1 MDEIEQNNPARA
13 LFNKA
18 KSAFALGEIYE
29 ANIVIRKAIEF
40 EANEEFISLAKD
52 IKREIGLNSLRKAQ
66 VLFDREQYHESL
78 DEATKALDLLEES
91 VEAEEIITHI
101 TLRIKKAKSNR
112 RYIWIAAILFLVI
125 IVSIV
130 LVSYG
135 SYSDENDAFK
145 EAEAQMSIAAYQHFL
160 VQYPKG
166 KFAKRARES
175 IKSIDEQDESLWDF
189 AVNAPSKITLERYLF
204 KMESLG
210 GTHVSSAKLMI
221 DSFDF
226 DGALK
231 ENSLE
236 AIKNY
241 IAVHP
246 NGNYLP
252 TAKRLLITLVTPEER
267 NELLVYFN
275 TFYELYASGNHESL
289 MGYFNSVTKRFMN
302 KTDISKADLLLLFN
316 KNQDGY
322 SSENI
327 SIDSSNFIVA
337 KELNGNYTIHFTIDA
352 NKKKNIDENSLKGK
366 TKRLAKKFRGEK
378 TTVSYYS
385 NQRVELIL
393 TPDKKINSYTVRLL
407 SSGKR

>member
-13 LFNKA
+13 LFFKA
-18 KSAFALGEIYE
+18 KSAFALGEVYE
-29 ANIVIRKAIEF
+29 ANLIIRKALEI

-52 IKREIGLNSLRKAQ
+52 IKREIGLKSLRKAQ
-66 VLFDREQYHESL
+66 ILLSREQYHESL
-78 DEATKALDLLEES
+78 DEATKALELLEES
-91 VEAEEIITHI
+91 LEAEEIIAKI
-101 TLRIKKAKSNR
+101 TVRIKKTKSNR
-112 RYIWIAAILFLVI
+112 RYIWIAAALFFL
-125 IVSIV
+125 IVTSMAM
-130 LVSYG
+130 LSWS

-145 EAEAQMSIAAYQHFL
+145 DAEAQMSIAAYQHYL
-160 VQYPKG
+160 EQYPKG
-166 KFAKRARES
+166 KFSKKAREY
-175 IKSIDEQDESLWDF
+175 IKSIDEQDESLWNS
-189 AVNAPSKITLERYLF
+189 AVNAPSKISLERYLF

-221 DSFDF
+221 DSLDF
-226 DGALK
+226 DAALK
-231 ENSLE
+231 ENSQE
-236 AIKNY
+236 AIKKY
-241 IAVHP
+241 MAVHP

-252 TAKRLLITLVTPEER
+252 TAKRLLITMVTPEER

-275 TFYELYASGNHESL
+275 TFYELYANGNHESL

-302 KTDISKADLLLLFN
+302 KTDISKADLLVLFN

-327 SIDSSNFIVA
+327 SMDSSTFTVA

-352 NKKKNIDENSLKGK
+352 NKTKNIGDNSLKGK
-366 TKRLAKKFRGEK
+366 TKRLGKKFRGEK

-407 SSGKR
+407 SSVKR